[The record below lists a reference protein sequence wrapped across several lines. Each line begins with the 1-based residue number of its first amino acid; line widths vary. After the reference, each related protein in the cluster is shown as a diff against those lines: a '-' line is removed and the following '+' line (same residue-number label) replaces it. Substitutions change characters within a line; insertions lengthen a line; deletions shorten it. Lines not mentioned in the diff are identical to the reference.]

1 MSDSGRAHFWC
12 LRHLRVEVEAEACPT
27 IQLLGPYASPG
38 EAEAVLERVR
48 ERNEAWDA
56 EDARWVGEEVM

>member
-12 LRHLRVEVEAEACPT
+12 LRHLRVEVESDACPAT
-27 IQLLGPYASPG
+27 YLLGPYVSAN
-38 EAEAVLERVR
+38 EAEAELERVR

-56 EDARWVGEEVM
+56 EDVRWAGEEVT